1 MIEVDRN
8 GEAEEVS
15 AKKGVRKQ
23 KKLFEGIQKAK
34 DEFASEFG
42 YLFIE
47 FIENYKN
54 TTEPGFN
61 PYLKQLEIMVN
72 EDKHV
77 FYVNFY
83 DIFNWEETNSLW
95 QAILYQYY
103 RIEPYLRKAV
113 EILIN
118 KYFPKEDKTSNNKN
132 ENNFDMDQDDT
143 EILDTVDK
151 KRKKMDNLDEDESA
165 RESLERSYALD
176 YLVAFHSMPAIQHI
190 REIKTERIGC
200 LMSISGTVTRT
211 SEVRPELLFGKF
223 TCQECKIDVPNVE
236 QQFRYTEP
244 PLCQTPTCN
253 NRTAWVLDS
262 DHSVFTDWQR
272 IRIQENPNEIPT
284 GCMPRT
290 LEVIVRQEM
299 VEKAKPGAGA
309 EVSRDNRS
317 NRTADGLAREGVTGL
332 KALGARDLSYKISF
346 MACTVH
352 TENEKIGKTLGSSEY
367 ENVEEDQKAFLS
379 LLTEDEKNELIEM
392 SRDENIFEKL
402 VKSISPSI
410 FGHEIVKKG
419 ILLQLLGG
427 VHKITP
433 EGIKLRGDINVCIV
447 GDPSTSK
454 SQFLKYA
461 CVMNPRSVFTSGKS
475 ASAAGLTAAVVK
487 DEESGDFTIE
497 AGALMLADN
506 GICAIDEFDKMD
518 IPDQVAIHEAME
530 QQTITIAKAGIHATL
545 NARTSILAAANP
557 RDGRYNKKLTL
568 RRNISMSAPIMSRFD
583 LFFVV
588 LDECKPDVDKMIAD
602 YIVGTH
608 RRGDDN
614 INPYFDT
621 AKLQRYIRY
630 ARTFKPKITSEAAK
644 LFAEKYRDLRQDD
657 ATGAGRSSYRI
668 TVRQLESMIRL
679 SEAIAKAHCSNE
691 IIPDYVNEA
700 CNLLQQS
707 IIHVYHDD
715 LLLDD
720 DDEAQNDDV
729 RQQNDDTMEV
739 DDDGGS
745 NQSTSRRSR
754 RSENTISY
762 EDFTKI
768 RDKIISKLKIERS
781 CGEDELIQ
789 WYLEEH
795 ENDFVSEE
803 SIEAEETKFKKV
815 VKQLIK
821 DAWLLPIADK
831 SFEDDE
837 IGPEES
843 DDQQYTEPVDEQPPT
858 GRSGQMILAIHPNV
872 DLDMLD
878 NEYDGQCGKQRRKK
892 ETEHSKLKKPK
903 DDIVSREEDDDDV
916 NDADEANDDDDD
928 EANDADEA
936 NDDDDADDEEANDD
950 NAADEEAN
958 DKEANDD
965 DNADMDE

>member
-1 MIEVDRN
+1 MDVDRS
-8 GEAEEVS
+8 GEAEEVV
-15 AKKGVRKQ
+15 KKGVPRQ
-23 KKLFEGIQKAK
+23 KKIFEGIQKAK

-47 FIENYKN
+47 FIENFESKN
-54 TTEPGFN
+54 EILEFR
-61 PYLKQLEIMVN
+61 PYLKQLENMVH
-72 EDKHV
+72 EDRHV
-77 FYVNFY
+77 LYVNFS
-83 DIFNWEETNSLW
+83 DIFHWEDTQTLW

-113 EILIN
+113 EILVD
-118 KYFPKEDKTSNNKN
+118 KYFPNEDKISNNKN
-132 ENNFDMDQDDT
+132 ENDLDADQDDDVF
-143 EILDTVDK
+143 LRTVNK
-151 KRKKMDNLDEDESA
+151 KRKKMDEGEAA

-176 YLVAFHSMPAIQHI
+176 YLVAFHDMPTIHRI

-223 TCQECKIDVPNVE
+223 TCQECKVDVPNVE

-244 PLCQTPTCN
+244 PMCQTPTCN

-284 GCMPRT
+284 GSMPRT

-299 VEKAKPGAGA
+299 VEKAKPGNKCIFVGTPLVIPDINQLGIPGTGA

-317 NRTADGLAREGVTGL
+317 NRTFADGLSREGVTGL

-352 TENEKIGKTLGSSEY
+352 TENVKLGKTLGSLEY
-367 ENVEEDQKAFLS
+367 ETVDEDQKTFIS
-379 LLTEDEKNELIEM
+379 LLTDDEKNELIYM

-402 VKSISPSI
+402 VKSIAPSV

-557 RDGRYNKKLTL
+557 RDGRYNRKLTL
-568 RRNISMSAPIMSRFD
+568 RVPPIMSRFD

-588 LDECKPDVDKMIAD
+588 LDECKPDVDKMIAN

-608 RRGDDN
+608 RHGDDN
-614 INPYFDT
+614 INPHFDT

-630 ARTFKPKITSEAAK
+630 ARTFKPKITSAAAK
-644 LFAEKYRDLRQDD
+644 LFSEKYRDLRQDD
-657 ATGAGRSSYRI
+657 AIGAGRNSYRI

-679 SEAIAKAHCSNE
+679 SEAIAKAHCNNE
-691 IIPDYVNEA
+691 IIPEYVNEA

-715 LLLDD
+715 LLLDE
-720 DDEAQNDDV
+720 DEEEVNDQMDNDDV
-729 RQQNDDTMEV
+729 NPENDDTMEV
-739 DDDGGS
+739 DNDGDSNS
-745 NQSTSRRSR
+745 NQATPQRPSRSDN
-754 RSENTISY
+754 SITFE
-762 EDFTKI
+762 EFTKI
-768 RDKIISKLKIERS
+768 RDKIISRLKVKGS
-781 CGEDELIQ
+781 CEEGELIQ
-789 WYLEEH
+789 WCMEEH
-795 ENDFVSEE
+795 ESELTVE
-803 SIEAEETKFKKV
+803 SFSTKETKFKKV

-821 DAWLLPIADK
+821 DEWLLPIGQTA
-831 SFEDDE
+831 FADDE
-837 IGPEES
+837 MDPEES
-843 DDQQYTEPVDEQPPT
+843 DDVDLPIDDQSSRT
-858 GRSGQMILAIHPNV
+858 VLAIHPNV
-872 DLDMLD
+872 DIH
-878 NEYDGQCGKQRRKK
+878 NENLG
-892 ETEHSKLKKPK
+892 
-903 DDIVSREEDDDDV
+903 
-916 NDADEANDDDDD
+916 
-928 EANDADEA
+928 
-936 NDDDDADDEEANDD
+936 
-950 NAADEEAN
+950 
-958 DKEANDD
+958 
-965 DNADMDE
+965 